1 MITVSILYYVPK
13 NDMYAVYTNHYSCTT
28 LNSLILSR
36 DELFEQQNKLNE
48 PYNIIRI
55 ELIYH

>member
-1 MITVSILYYVPK
+1 MITVNIFYYVPK
-13 NDMYAVYTNHYSCTT
+13 NDMYAVYTNYYFRTP
-28 LNSLILSR
+28 LESLIISQ
-36 DELFEQQNKLNE
+36 DELFAQQNRLNE